1 MDIRVVLGSIGAI
14 ICFFFGIIFALAS
27 GAPEADTSSR
37 LAVAAF
43 LFITGFGIVAI
54 LYMISKKPA
63 RIVHRVELS
72 GEMKA
77 VPIQCPSCGASIDPD
92 RIRIRDGVPYATCN
106 YCGKAVEV
114 AEEPKW

>member
-14 ICFFFGIIFALAS
+14 ICFFFGVIFALAS
-27 GAPEADTSSR
+27 AYAPSR
-37 LAVAAF
+37 LAVAAI

-92 RIRIRDGVPYATCN
+92 RIRIRDGVPYATCS

>member
-114 AEEPKW
+114 VEEPKW

>member
-14 ICFFFGIIFALAS
+14 ICFFFGVIFALAS
-27 GAPEADTSSR
+27 AYVPSR
-37 LAVAAF
+37 LAVAAI
-43 LFITGFGIVAI
+43 LFITGFGIVTI

>member
-1 MDIRVVLGSIGAI
+1 M
-14 ICFFFGIIFALAS
+14 IFALAS
-27 GAPEADTSSR
+27 AYATSR
-37 LAVAAF
+37 LAVAAI

-54 LYMISKKPA
+54 LYLISKKPT

-77 VPIQCPSCGASIDPD
+77 VPIQCPSCGGSIDPQ
-92 RIRIRDGVPYATCN
+92 RIEIRDGVPYATCS
-106 YCGKAVEV
+106 YCGKTVEV